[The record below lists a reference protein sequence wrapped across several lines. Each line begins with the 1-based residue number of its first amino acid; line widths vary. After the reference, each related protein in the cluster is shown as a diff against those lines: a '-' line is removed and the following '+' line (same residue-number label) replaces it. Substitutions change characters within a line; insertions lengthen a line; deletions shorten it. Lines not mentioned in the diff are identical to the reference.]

1 MLACL
6 HALSLLHCRA
16 GLGKEI
22 PYEADSPKELHK
34 LREARNAEL
43 LRSLKDSDMSAELME
58 SCRKD
63 QNAGRMAI
71 MRRTSWTSP
80 VPCNSPCCLQER
92 TSGRHSWN
100 YDLPQIRGGT
110 RYRVGSCSHCAPR
123 CSIPSQVPNQMAPER
138 CAQLTTCHGQCKAPG
153 TASEAVVSS
162 FLLSGRE

>member
-1 MLACL
+1 MLALAKSCGFHDLGVVDLFRDGAPLLGQLDRRFYHLPAHL
-6 HALSLLHCRA
+6 HALAISHCRA

-71 MRRTSWTSP
+71 MRQTSWTSP
-80 VPCNSPCCLQER
+80 VLCN
-92 TSGRHSWN
+92 
-100 YDLPQIRGGT
+100 
-110 RYRVGSCSHCAPR
+110 
-123 CSIPSQVPNQMAPER
+123 
-138 CAQLTTCHGQCKAPG
+138 
-153 TASEAVVSS
+153 
-162 FLLSGRE
+162 

>member
-1 MLACL
+1 MPDAAIGHICKGVNGPLMLALAKSCGFHDLGVVDLFRDGAPLLGQLDRRFCYLPARL
-6 HALSLLHCRA
+6 HALGILHCRA

-71 MRRTSWTSP
+71 MRQTSWTSP
-80 VPCNSPCCLQER
+80 VLCN
-92 TSGRHSWN
+92 
-100 YDLPQIRGGT
+100 
-110 RYRVGSCSHCAPR
+110 
-123 CSIPSQVPNQMAPER
+123 
-138 CAQLTTCHGQCKAPG
+138 
-153 TASEAVVSS
+153 
-162 FLLSGRE
+162 